1 LFTFGLSRVTFCG
14 HFLIVLISMAVSASD
29 VGRPSVA
36 RRLFELDPLP
46 TERLKLETAPR
57 VDTVASFVFT
67 RAAERSWEVLNQ
79 HLAANEGAVFWIGG
93 PPGCG
98 KTHFLDYVIAL
109 ESRAGALDAENARRL
124 ICGLEVAEQTQA
136 AQLEPYLLR
145 VIAEQIG
152 ADSRSGNYWRGMR
165 GAAALN
171 IALESAKRTGVR
183 AVTVAIDFGLS
194 EYDAAADF
202 FRVLAEVAAKFRQV
216 KFTVIAAGRSAA
228 PEIARR
234 LEVAPRDASEEM
246 IVAVRRAR
254 RLTSWAERD
263 AGRAYA
269 GIDTAGFA
277 PDTIFPFHP
286 VALSAL
292 RSMLTPP
299 PATIAALSRLAREAL
314 ETPNLQ
320 DHHLVHHP
328 NRLIYPPD
336 LTMNPEIS
344 KRVEVSLA
352 PVGRAALKIAQDAL
366 TRSLQGNQKEL
377 GREIVDT
384 LVMENICGGTE
395 PLTIKELGS
404 RVPMLARSDGADSL
418 PVVRSLL
425 SRLHAKTGGVIRFDG
440 DTARFDPEAAGA
452 PELAAFNSAI
462 ALTRRFAPELTA
474 AREID
479 GLPGRLEKLELA
491 MADAVAAA
499 NRTREAISSA
509 LRESN
514 LPMPAVHRD
523 TIAQYVELAESGA
536 AATLEIGNDPAR
548 LDAALLVIAN
558 YERLADAAALLPRMR
573 AMREYLAATGLRASP
588 DLDRYIDRSVE
599 SGVAAL
605 QTECELLAVELGPR
619 ALTGAPRNLDALE
632 ARFQKFKWTYVQRY
646 LSAHE
651 EWCAKMERLALAVE
665 DALRYRDALTRLNMI
680 VALGPSEGDEL
691 AARVAALAAGVIRCE
706 LEGSVAPET
715 TPRCLS
721 CGYTL
726 GAVAPAAELDALME
740 RLRRGLA
747 IKLAALSQNV
757 IARLIREHDRDNR
770 LEGFLKITQAAQTDA
785 LVRVLDEKLARYLAQ
800 VLDDSLE
807 GLADKR
813 EKRR

>member
-1 LFTFGLSRVTFCG
+1 MTFCD

-46 TERLKLETAPR
+46 PERLKLETAPR

-124 ICGLEVAEQTQA
+124 VCGLELAERMRA
-136 AQLEPYLLR
+136 EHLELHLLR

-152 ADSRSGNYWRGMR
+152 ADSRNGNWWRNMR
-165 GAAALN
+165 GAAALT

-202 FRVLAEVAAKFRQV
+202 FRVLAEVAAKFSQV
-216 KFTVIAAGRSAA
+216 KFTVIAAGRSTA
-228 PEIARR
+228 PAIARH

-269 GIDTAGFA
+269 GIDTAGYA

-292 RSMLTPP
+292 RSMATPP
-299 PATIAALSRLAREAL
+299 PASIAALSRLAREAL
-314 ETPNLQ
+314 ATPNQQKHQLDPQ
-320 DHHLVHHP
+320 AD
-328 NRLIYPPD
+328 RLIYPPD
-336 LTMNPEIS
+336 LTMNPAIS
-344 KRVEVSLA
+344 KRLEVRLA
-352 PVGRAALKIAQDAL
+352 PVGRAAHKIAHDAL
-366 TRSLQGNQKEL
+366 ARSFQGNQKEL
-377 GREIVDT
+377 AREIVDT
-384 LVMENICGGTE
+384 LVMENVCGGMD
-395 PLTIKELGS
+395 PLTIEVLGS
-404 RVPMLARSDGADSL
+404 RVPMLARSGAADSF
-418 PVVRSLL
+418 PVVRTLL
-425 SRLHAKTGGVIRFDG
+425 SQLHAKTGGVIRFDS
-440 DTARFDPEAAGA
+440 DAARFDPEAAGA
-452 PELAAFNSAI
+452 PDLAAFNSAI
-462 ALTRRFAPELTA
+462 ALLRHFDPSLTP
-474 AREID
+474 ARELD
-479 GLPGRLEKLELA
+479 GLPGRLEKLERA

-499 NRTREAISSA
+499 NRTRDMVSSA

-514 LPMPAVHRD
+514 MPMPAAHLDVF
-523 TIAQYVELAESGA
+523 AQYIELAESGA
-536 AATLEIGNDPAR
+536 AAILEIGNDPAR
-548 LDAALLVIAN
+548 RDAAILVLAN
-558 YERLADAAALLPRMR
+558 YQPLADAAAAFPRFS
-573 AMREYLAATGLRASP
+573 AMRNYLAATGLRASP

-599 SGVAAL
+599 SAVAAL

-619 ALTGAPRNLDALE
+619 VLTGARRNLDALE

-646 LSAHE
+646 LGAHE
-651 EWCAKMERLALAVE
+651 EWRTKMDRLALAVE
-665 DALRYRDALTRLNMI
+665 DASRYRDALTRLNLI
-680 VALGPSEGDEL
+680 VALGPAEGEEL
-691 AARVAALAAGVIRCE
+691 AARLAALAASVIRCE

-721 CGYTL
+721 CGFIL
-726 GAVAPAAELDALME
+726 GAVPPAAELDAVMQ

-747 IKLAALSQNV
+747 IKLAALSQSM
-757 IARLIREHDRDNR
+757 IARLIREHDHDNR

-800 VLDDSLE
+800 VLDDNLE
-807 GLADKR
+807 GLTGKR
-813 EKRR
+813 GRQK